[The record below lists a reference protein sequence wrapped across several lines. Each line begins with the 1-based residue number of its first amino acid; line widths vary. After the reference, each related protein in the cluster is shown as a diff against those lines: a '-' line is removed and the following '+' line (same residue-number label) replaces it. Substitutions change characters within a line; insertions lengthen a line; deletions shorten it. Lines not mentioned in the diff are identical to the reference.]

1 MAGMAGDGIDRTGSL
16 MTACRC
22 CLDHIVVTAHDLA
35 AGVKHVSDALGVAMQ
50 PGGEHP
56 DMATHNWLL
65 RLGDAVFL
73 EVIAPN
79 PAAPRPPRRRWFALD
94 DETPA
99 MLPRLAGWVART
111 GDVRAAA
118 AAASEPLGHIEAL
131 SRGTLRWLLTVPGD
145 GSLPMGGAAPM
156 VLEWHAQG
164 QIGGQIEGQIGGHI
178 ASRLDDVGCSLRALH
193 VHHPE
198 AHRLEAVLRSIGFD
212 DPTVVVSP
220 LPAGEP
226 PYLLAEIETPSGPR
240 RLGGRI

>member
-1 MAGMAGDGIDRTGSL
+1 MPAS
-16 MTACRC
+16 RC

-35 AGVKHVSDALGVAMQ
+35 AGVKYVSDALGVAMQ

-99 MLPRLAGWVART
+99 TLPRLAGWVART

-156 VLEWHAQG
+156 VIEWHMQG
-164 QIGGQIEGQIGGHI
+164 RIEGRIEGHI
-178 ASRLDDVGCSLRALH
+178 ARQLDDVGCSLRALH
-193 VHHPE
+193 ACHPE
-198 AHRLEAVLRSIGFD
+198 PHRLEALLRSIGFD

-226 PYLLAEIETPSGPR
+226 PYLLVEIDTPGGLR
-240 RLGGRI
+240 RLGG

>member
-1 MAGMAGDGIDRTGSL
+1 MPASP
-16 MTACRC
+16 C

-35 AGVKHVSDALGVAMQ
+35 TGVKHVSDALGVAMQ

-79 PAAPRPPRRRWFALD
+79 PAAPRPPRRRWYALD

-99 MLPRLAGWVART
+99 TLPRLAGWVARS

-131 SRGTLRWLLTVPGD
+131 RRGTLRWLLTVPGD

-156 VLEWHAQG
+156 VIEWQDQG
-164 QIGGQIEGQIGGHI
+164 PIGGPI

-198 AHRLEAVLRSIGFD
+198 AHRLEAALRSIGFD
-212 DPTVVVSP
+212 DPAVVVSP
-220 LPAGEP
+220 LLAGEP
-226 PYLLAEIETPSGPR
+226 PYLLAEIETPGGPR

>member
-16 MTACRC
+16 MTASRC

-156 VLEWHAQG
+156 VLEWHTQG
-164 QIGGQIEGQIGGHI
+164 QIGGQIEGQIAGHI

>member
-1 MAGMAGDGIDRTGSL
+1 
-16 MTACRC
+16 MTASPC
-22 CLDHIVVTAHDLA
+22 CVDHIVVTAPDLVV
-35 AGVKHVSDALGVAMQ
+35 GVKYVSDALGVPMQ

-99 MLPRLAGWVART
+99 TLPRLAGWVART

-118 AAASEPLGHIEAL
+118 AAASESLGHIEAL
-131 SRGTLRWLLTVPGD
+131 RRGALRWLLTVPGD

-156 VLEWHAQG
+156 VIEWHT
-164 QIGGQIEGQIGGHI
+164 EGDGNVASHP

-193 VHHPE
+193 VYHPE
-198 AHRLEAVLRSIGFD
+198 AHRLEAVLRSIAFD

-220 LPAGEP
+220 LLAGEP
-226 PYLLAEIETPSGPR
+226 PYLLAEIETPNGPR
-240 RLGGRI
+240 RLGGRT

>member
-1 MAGMAGDGIDRTGSL
+1 
-16 MTACRC
+16 MTAPC
-22 CLDHIVVTAHDLA
+22 CVDHIVVTTPDLA
-35 AGVKHVSDALGVAMQ
+35 VGVKYVSDALGVAMQ

-56 DMATHNWLL
+56 QMGTHNWLL

-99 MLPRLAGWVART
+99 TLPRLAGWVART

-131 SRGTLRWLLTVPGD
+131 SRGALRWLLTVPGD

-156 VLEWHAQG
+156 VIEWQTQG
-164 QIGGQIEGQIGGHI
+164 QIAGQTQGQIEGHI
-178 ASRLDDVGCSLRALH
+178 ASRLEDVGCSLRALH
-193 VHHPE
+193 VYHPE
-198 AHRLEAVLRSIGFD
+198 AHRLEAALRSIGFD
-212 DPTVVVSP
+212 DPAVVVSP

-226 PYLLAEIETPSGPR
+226 PYLLAEIETPGGLR
-240 RLGGRI
+240 RLGGRT

>member
-1 MAGMAGDGIDRTGSL
+1 MPASP
-16 MTACRC
+16 C

-35 AGVKHVSDALGVAMQ
+35 AGVKYVSDALGVAMQ

-99 MLPRLAGWVART
+99 TPPRLAGWVART

-131 SRGTLRWLLTVPGD
+131 SRGALRWLLTVPGD

-156 VLEWHAQG
+156 VIEWHAQG
-164 QIGGQIEGQIGGHI
+164 QIGGHV

-193 VHHPE
+193 VYHPE
-198 AHRLEAVLRSIGFD
+198 AHRLEAALRSIGFD
-212 DPTVVVSP
+212 DPLVIGSP

-226 PYLLAEIETPSGPR
+226 PYLLAEIETPNGPR
-240 RLGGRI
+240 RLGGRT

>member
-1 MAGMAGDGIDRTGSL
+1 
-16 MTACRC
+16 MTASLC
-22 CLDHIVVTAHDLA
+22 CVDHIVVTAPDLVV
-35 AGVKHVSDALGVAMQ
+35 GVKYVSDALGVPMQ

-79 PAAPRPPRRRWFALD
+79 PAAPRPPRRRWYALD

-99 MLPRLAGWVART
+99 TLPRLAGWVART

-118 AAASEPLGHIEAL
+118 AAASESLGHVEAL
-131 SRGTLRWLLTVPGD
+131 RRGALRWLLTVPGD

-156 VLEWHAQG
+156 VIEW
-164 QIGGQIEGQIGGHI
+164 QIEGNRHI
-178 ASRLDDVGCSLRALH
+178 AGQLDDVGCSLRALH
-193 VHHPE
+193 VYHPE
-198 AHRLEAVLRSIGFD
+198 AHRLEAALRSIAFD
-212 DPTVVVSP
+212 DPAVVVSP

-240 RLGGRI
+240 RLGGRT

>member
-1 MAGMAGDGIDRTGSL
+1 MPAS
-16 MTACRC
+16 RC

-56 DMATHNWLL
+56 AMATHNWLL

-99 MLPRLAGWVART
+99 TMPRLAGWVART
-111 GDVRAAA
+111 GDVRAVA

-131 SRGTLRWLLTVPGD
+131 TRGTLRWLLTVPAD

-156 VLEWHAQG
+156 VLEWQT
-164 QIGGQIEGQIGGHI
+164 EGRIAGHI
-178 ASRLDDVGCSLRALH
+178 ASELDDVGCLLRALH
-193 VHHPE
+193 VYHPE
-198 AHRLEAVLRSIGFD
+198 AHRLEAVLRSIEFD
-212 DPTVVVSP
+212 DPAVVVSP

-226 PYLLAEIETPSGPR
+226 PYLLAEIETPNGPR
-240 RLGGRI
+240 RLGGRT

>member
-1 MAGMAGDGIDRTGSL
+1 
-16 MTACRC
+16 MTAPC
-22 CLDHIVVTAHDLA
+22 CVDHIVVTAPDLVV
-35 AGVKHVSDALGVAMQ
+35 GVKYVSDTLGVPMQ

-56 DMATHNWLL
+56 QMGTHNWLL

-99 MLPRLAGWVART
+99 TLPRLAGWVART
-111 GDVRAAA
+111 GDVRAAT

-131 SRGTLRWLLTVPGD
+131 SRGALRWLLTVPGD

-156 VLEWHAQG
+156 VIEWQTQG
-164 QIGGQIEGQIGGHI
+164 QIASPIEGHI
-178 ASRLDDVGCSLRALH
+178 ASRLEDVGCSLRALH
-193 VHHPE
+193 VYHPE
-198 AHRLEAVLRSIGFD
+198 AHRLEAALRSIGFD
-212 DPTVVVSP
+212 DPAVVVSP

-226 PYLLAEIETPSGPR
+226 PYLLAELETPGGLR
-240 RLGGRI
+240 RLGGRT

>member
-1 MAGMAGDGIDRTGSL
+1 MPASP
-16 MTACRC
+16 C
-22 CLDHIVVTAHDLA
+22 CVDHIVVTAPDLVV
-35 AGVKHVSDALGVAMQ
+35 GVKYVSDALGVAMQ

-99 MLPRLAGWVART
+99 TLPRLAGWVART
-111 GDVRAAA
+111 GDVRATV

-131 SRGTLRWLLTVPGD
+131 RRGALRWLLTVPPD

-156 VLEWHAQG
+156 VIEWHT
-164 QIGGQIEGQIGGHI
+164 EGEGRAEGHV

-193 VHHPE
+193 VYHPE
-198 AHRLEAVLRSIGFD
+198 AHRLEAALRSIAFD
-212 DPTVVVSP
+212 DPTVAVSP

-240 RLGGRI
+240 RLGGRG

>member
-1 MAGMAGDGIDRTGSL
+1 MPASP
-16 MTACRC
+16 C

-99 MLPRLAGWVART
+99 MLPRLAGWVARS

-131 SRGTLRWLLTVPGD
+131 SRGALRWLLTVPPD

-156 VLEWHAQG
+156 VIEWHTQG
-164 QIGGQIEGQIGGHI
+164 QTQGHI

-193 VHHPE
+193 VYHPE
-198 AHRLEAVLRSIGFD
+198 AHRLEAALRSIGFD
-212 DPTVVVSP
+212 DPMVIVSP

-240 RLGGRI
+240 RLGGRT